1 MNRSSAPSPAPTLS
15 QTCGVTTLRL
25 VCLTTAL
32 LLVVL
37 SAACTPGEGEAPPAL
52 LVGVAASIQPAAE
65 EFAARFESDHGISV
79 TLVTGASGTLA
90 EQLRQG
96 APLDLIISAD
106 SRYTSALAA
115 DGLLDPTSATV
126 LATGE
131 LVAITNLDD
140 DADDV
145 SSLLRNGAARQIALA
160 NPDIAPYGEAAR
172 RYLRDLGVW
181 DEVVERI
188 AYGENVAHALQF
200 VASGNAEVGFV
211 PRSLLIASDARGI
224 RALAPL
230 PPESNI
236 GLQVTAGVTSGSEA
250 ADTAMRFIASMLDE
264 QAIET
269 WERFGYAPQLDK
281 VGGVE

>member
-1 MNRSSAPSPAPTLS
+1 MNRSNAASPAPTLG

-32 LLVVL
+32 LLVLLTV
-37 SAACTPGEGEAPPAL
+37 ACTPGEGEDPPAL

-65 EFAARFESDHGISV
+65 EFAARFESKHETSV

-115 DGLLDPTSATV
+115 DGLLDPASAVV

-131 LVAITNLDD
+131 LVAITILDGP
-140 DADDV
+140 ADDV
-145 SSLLRNGAARQIALA
+145 ALLLRSGAVRQIALA

-181 DEVVERI
+181 DEVAERI
-188 AYGENVAHALQF
+188 VYGENVAHAFQF

-211 PRSLLIASDARGI
+211 PRSLVIASDSRGI

-230 PPESNI
+230 PPESNV
-236 GLQVTAGVTSGSEA
+236 GLQVTAGVSSESGA
-250 ADTAMRFIASMLDE
+250 PDTAMRFIASMRDE
-264 QAIET
+264 QAVET

>member
-1 MNRSSAPSPAPTLS
+1 M
-15 QTCGVTTLRL
+15 LRL
-25 VCLTTAL
+25 SGLATAL
-32 LLVVL
+32 LVALL
-37 SAACTPGEGEAPPAL
+37 SPACAPSEGESRPAL
-52 LVGVAASIQPAAE
+52 LVGVAASIQPVAE
-65 EFAARFESDHGISV
+65 ELAARFQSEHGTSV
-79 TLVTGASGTLA
+79 TLVAGASGTLA

-115 DGLLDPTSATV
+115 DGLLDPASLTT

-131 LVAITNLDD
+131 LVAITNLDGP
-140 DADDV
+140 ADDV
-145 SSLLRNGAARQIALA
+145 ASLLRSGAVRQIALA

-181 DEVVERI
+181 DEVAERI
-188 AYGENVAHALQF
+188 AYGENVAHAFQF

-230 PPESNI
+230 PPEANV

-250 ADTAMRFIASMLDE
+250 ADTAVRFIASMLDA